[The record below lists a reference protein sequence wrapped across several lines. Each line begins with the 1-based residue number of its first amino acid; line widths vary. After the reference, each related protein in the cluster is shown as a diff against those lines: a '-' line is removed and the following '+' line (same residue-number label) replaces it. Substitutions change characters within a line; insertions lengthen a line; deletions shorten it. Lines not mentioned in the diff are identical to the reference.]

1 MLDEPLLNKNLKYHN
16 FFKFQVY
23 SKFKQVFM
31 AMSKGN
37 HLISKLI
44 RLVIGFRSSDVEDE
58 VAIKDLKK
66 LESICISFNILPNGF
81 SQDPSVTPS
90 RWTTIRSILYFSLMT
105 VYITHLI
112 LLSVFDLPDEWLL
125 VLGDFFYG
133 HPNRRFFW
141 LFCLNTSIFG
151 EVLRHLWIF
160 IVKKH
165 YYASL
170 QLQHSIYSEGFKR
183 EVLFMSQF
191 YCQKFRF
198 VATNLAALWVRI
210 ILCVSISLAPIFIFI
225 VHSVSRLP
233 KTSEQYVYIG
243 FWLLVN
249 YLGLVCT
256 LVSIMLPG
264 AVVTI
269 QLSYFYFKAS
279 SVARTVQDLAMK
291 RGKLSKV
298 EYLLEYK
305 TTLREI
311 IQYQN
316 EIEKLNLRI
325 RNWLI
330 FLYLGISFD
339 TNFGAYIAVFVH
351 IDRGFMDLFIAG
363 ISIIGLVSIG
373 ACSYTNGVI
382 LTKMISYCKNLRKA
396 TRCLQ
401 LNPKAFIKGTDLQ
414 SRLSRT
420 DIAFTIGSLFDMTS
434 RVFVIYLIENICL
447 IMMFAVNLR

>member
-1 MLDEPLLNKNLKYHN
+1 
-16 FFKFQVY
+16 
-23 SKFKQVFM
+23 M

-37 HLISKLI
+37 HFVSRLI
-44 RLVIGFRSSDVEDE
+44 RLVIGFRSRDVDDE
-58 VAIKDLKK
+58 VAIKDIKK

-141 LFCLNTSIFG
+141 LFCLNVSIFG
-151 EVLRHLWIF
+151 EVLRHFWIF
-160 IVKKH
+160 LVENGH
-165 YYASL
+165 LTTL
-170 QLQHSIYSEGFKR
+170 QLHHSIYLKGYKSQ
-183 EVLFMSQF
+183 VLCMSQF

-198 VATNLAALWVRI
+198 VATNLAILWVRI
-210 ILCVSISLAPIFIFI
+210 VLCVSISLAPIFIVI

-264 AVVTI
+264 ALVTI

-279 SVARTVQDLAMK
+279 SVARTVQDLAVR
-291 RGKLSKV
+291 RGRLSKV
-298 EYLLEYK
+298 DYLLEYK
-305 TTLREI
+305 TTVCEI

-316 EIEKLNLRI
+316 EIEQVNI
-325 RNWLI
+325 HFRNWLI
-330 FLYLGISFD
+330 FLYLGISFATD
-339 TNFGAYIAVFVH
+339 FGAYIAVFVH

-382 LTKMISYCKNLRKA
+382 LTKV
-396 TRCLQ
+396 T
-401 LNPKAFIKGTDLQ
+401 KAFPKFLHLM
-414 SRLSRT
+414 RFN
-420 DIAFTIGSLFDMTS
+420 FTF
-434 RVFVIYLIENICL
+434 R
-447 IMMFAVNLR
+447 